1 MDFSKYTTNLENQL
15 KLVNADIMD
24 KQEELEKL
32 KEFRSRIKGGLEV
45 INQIKSDNPQPP
57 SLSTAPTRQEIMQTV
72 EELAQS

>member
-1 MDFSKYTTNLENQL
+1 MDFSKYTNNLENQL

-45 INQIKSDNPQPP
+45 INQIKTDNPQPP
-57 SLSTAPTRQEIMQTV
+57 SLPTAPTREEIMQTV

>member
-57 SLSTAPTRQEIMQTV
+57 SLSTTPTRQEIMQTV